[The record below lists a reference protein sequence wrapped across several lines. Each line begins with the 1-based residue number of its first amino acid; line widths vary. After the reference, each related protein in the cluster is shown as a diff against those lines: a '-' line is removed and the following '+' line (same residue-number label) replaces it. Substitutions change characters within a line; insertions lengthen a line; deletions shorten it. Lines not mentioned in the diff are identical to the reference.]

1 MAQRPYPSLRFAD
14 GGIVPGKGRG
24 DKIPAKYE
32 PGEFVVSNDM
42 IDDNPGLREQL
53 SSLRAETLA
62 ARGKTVEEADAKA
75 LRYHGGLRGGE
86 HGQETRNEELPAAHA
101 RGRDL
106 QRMDGAS
113 DNFLLGRGG
122 GAQGVRNA
130 QVSLRAVDGFDPIDR
145 MARDLTGQNSL
156 PPKSPVGN
164 MADDLARNA
173 RAAPPAPPAGPANPG
188 MANPQA
194 QDAYDDMARAKAQH
208 TAPTV
213 EPTAPKTPGAAPKWF
228 GSADDWKNLAKG
240 PTDSPHKTLRMT
252 APEAPR
258 GLGKGLFAVQGA
270 MGAKDAYDGIQEGDA
285 WKAGV
290 GAADAAAGAALF
302 TPAAPIAGAYLGLRG
317 AYDTAKAAGGAIYD
331 HVLSDK
337 AKDVVGG
344 TFNQIGLNTGLWGE
358 DDSAKLMADA
368 QARLAKPADT
378 PRTTTPSAAPDPRN
392 PYADANAAKI
402 AAADAQNKAAPPAAA
417 PATPTT
423 AGASAGVRRID
434 RPGQSPLFTNMPDG
448 GLLGNDKLMG
458 RGAISPQNMAAAD
471 NLAASNDITP
481 RLRAQAQYDAEVAN
495 AQRINDMQQRM
506 NGAGSK
512 AAMPDLRSPEYLAA
526 RNASVTSTISR
537 DGRPRLRSEVEAE
550 TARARMAQDA
560 QIAQMQNQTA
570 QRGQDVSADASRYG
584 SDNSLRGTVYSAD
597 SQLGAKRMEMERSL
611 RQQQLMGGI
620 YQAAGG
626 DLAKAAK
633 LAASYGLDG
642 KSFQDMAAADQ
653 TRTMKNAEDAR
664 DTFKDLF
671 TTPDGKIDKNAEA
684 NAHVMAAKIV
694 PGWENMSA
702 EQRAANR
709 TKVVDAVKLVQGMNA
724 TKDTG
729 WLQKIGLDSPN
740 GAYSQLPEL
749 VSKDGKR
756 AQVGDVGWWEG
767 MTTPNV
773 SRGDTVITL
782 PNGTK
787 RYYPGQLEESQAA
800 LLEQNGAQRQR

>member
-1 MAQRPYPSLRFAD
+1 MAQRLSLRNAALRFQD
-14 GGIVPGKGRG
+14 GGVVPGSGRG

-42 IDDNPGLREQL
+42 IADNPGLREQL
-53 SSLRAETLA
+53 SGLRAETLA
-62 ARGKTVEEADAKA
+62 ARGRTVEEADAQA
-75 LRYHGGLRGGE
+75 LNGGR
-86 HGQETRNEELPAAHA
+86 RP
-101 RGRDL
+101 
-106 QRMDGAS
+106 
-113 DNFLLGRGG
+113 
-122 GAQGVRNA
+122 
-130 QVSLRAVDGFDPIDR
+130 SLRAQAGFNGSADPDFWRGNPNPLQGNQANQTLLDAARQRTDPVQSAAAQAANAPPPRAVKGFDPLGR
-145 MARDLTGQNSL
+145 MAKDLTGQNPL
-156 PPKSPVGN
+156 PPRSPVGN

-173 RAAPPAPPAGPANPG
+173 RAAAPVPPPGPANPG

-194 QDAYDDMARAKAQH
+194 QAAYDEMARAKAP
-208 TAPTV
+208 PTV
-213 EPTAPKTPGAAPKWF
+213 EPAAPKPPGAGSKWF

-240 PTDSPHKTLRMT
+240 PADSPHKTLRMT
-252 APEAPR
+252 APSAPT
-258 GLGKGLFAVQGA
+258 GLAKAGGAVQGLA
-270 MGAKDAYDGIQEGDA
+270 GAYNAYEGLQEGDA

-290 GAADAAAGAALF
+290 GTADAVAGAALF
-302 TPAAPIAGAYLGLRG
+302 TPAAPVAGAYLGLRG
-317 AYDTAKAAGGAIYD
+317 AWDAGKAAGSALYSN
-331 HVLSDK
+331 LSEK
-337 AKDVVGG
+337 AQDVVGG
-344 TFNQIGLNTGLWGE
+344 TLNQIGLNTGLWGE

-378 PRTTTPSAAPDPRN
+378 PRTTAPGAAPDPRN

-402 AAADAQNKAAPPAAA
+402 AAADAQNKAAPAA
-417 PATPTT
+417 PAAPPGYTNNVTRVGNEYSGT
-423 AGASAGVRRID
+423 NVRGDISVNG
-434 RPGQSPLFTNMPDG
+434 RPPG
-448 GLLGNDKLMG
+448 G
-458 RGAISPQNMAAAD
+458 GAISAQNMAAAD

-512 AAMPDLRSPEYLAA
+512 AAMLDLRSPEYLAA

-550 TARARMAQDA
+550 TARTKMAQDA
-560 QIAQMQNQTA
+560 QIAQMQNQTT
-570 QRGQDVSADASRYG
+570 QRGQELNADASRYS
-584 SDNSLRGTVYSAD
+584 SDNSLRGTMYSTDAT
-597 SQLGAKRMEMERSL
+597 LGAKRMEMERSL

-626 DLAKAAK
+626 DPAKAAK

-653 TRTMKNAEDAR
+653 TRAMKNVEDAR

-756 AQVGDVGWWEG
+756 AQVGEVGWWEG
-767 MTTPNV
+767 VTTPNV

-787 RYYPGQLEESQAA
+787 RYLRGQLEESQAA